1 MRSSLLLLLPL
12 LACAAEPWSR
22 EGALRPAL
30 ELLDTDHDG
39 AVGREEWNASA
50 YEAPPFESID
60 RDGDGALSIEEFDAL
75 LSSQDPLSFDNVA
88 GKAAPDRGLQAVYFA
103 DAPAVRQIR
112 DGLNFQVEEIRALAP
127 GLSLPSSET
136 IQRVSKRGD
145 IDAAELGIVCEELL
159 WATIKVQL
167 DPPAWLMRC
176 GGQR

>member
-1 MRSSLLLLLPL
+1 MRALLLLLL
-12 LACAAEPWSR
+12 LACGADPWSR

-30 ELLDTDHDG
+30 EALDSDHDG
-39 AVGREEWNASA
+39 VVVQEEWNASA

-60 RDGDGALSIEEFDAL
+60 RDGDGVLSIEEFDVL
-75 LSSQDPLSFDNVA
+75 LSSQDPLSFDHVA

-103 DAPAVRQIR
+103 DEPAVRQIR
-112 DGLNFQVEEIRALAP
+112 DGLHFQVEEILAVAP
-127 GLSLPSSET
+127 GLTLPSNET

-145 IDAAELGIVCEELL
+145 VDAAELGTVCDELL

-176 GGQR
+176 GGQN